1 MQKTK
6 LGISVPLLAAAVCFA
21 AVFGGYV
28 ATIILTGYVLLKE
41 EDEWLRK
48 TSVKALAVMMLFSFI
63 STIVGFVPDI
73 VSILNNLCTIFNTSF
88 EIKKLSQIIYLIK
101 GILTLVESIILII
114 MGYKA
119 LKYTE
124 MNVAMVDK
132 IVDNNM

>member
-28 ATIILTGYVLLKE
+28 ATIILAGYVLLKE
-41 EDEWLRK
+41 EDAWLRK
-48 TSVKALAVMMLFSFI
+48 TSVKAIAVMMLFSFF
-63 STIVGFVPDI
+63 STIVSFVPDI
-73 VSILNNLCTIFNTSF
+73 VSIVNNLCTIFNSSF
-88 EIKKLSQIIYLIK
+88 EIDKLSQVVYLVK
-101 GILTLVESIILII
+101 GVLTLIESLILII

-119 LKYTE
+119 LKYTD
-124 MNVAMVDK
+124 MNVSVVDK